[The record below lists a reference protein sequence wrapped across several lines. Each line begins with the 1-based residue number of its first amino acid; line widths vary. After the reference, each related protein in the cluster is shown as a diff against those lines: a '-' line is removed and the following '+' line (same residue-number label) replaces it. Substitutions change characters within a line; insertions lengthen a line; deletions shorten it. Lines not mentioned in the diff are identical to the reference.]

1 MKRAPWITGRV
12 LLTATARTSVSVSVT
27 RPARWT
33 EKQLR
38 GCLGKYMQGK
48 RQHGTR
54 EAAMKQRRSLIAS
67 GKGNP
72 STLSAYLCLVCG
84 YWHVGNRRA
93 DRS

>member
-12 LLTATARTSVSVSVT
+12 LLTATARTSVSVSIN

-38 GCLGKYMQGK
+38 GCLGKNMQGK
-48 RQHGTR
+48 RQHGAR
-54 EAAMKQRRSLIAS
+54 DAAMKHRRSLIIA
-67 GKGNP
+67 GKANP
-72 STLSAYLCLVCG
+72 STLQAYLCQVCG

-93 DRS
+93 DRP